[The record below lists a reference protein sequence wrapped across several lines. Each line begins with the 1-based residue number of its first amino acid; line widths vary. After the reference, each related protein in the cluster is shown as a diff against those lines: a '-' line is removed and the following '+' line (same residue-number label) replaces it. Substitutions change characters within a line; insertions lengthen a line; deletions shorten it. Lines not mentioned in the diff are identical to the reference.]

1 MLAGMPVSSRTQPAQ
16 APRGSPWRIVVS
28 TVVTVVVLL
37 VVFVGIF
44 PKVADYSEAWSSI
57 QQMPTAFVVALGVA
71 TVLNVAVYVWP
82 LQAALPGLGYGPGFV
97 VRQTSFAISNAVP
110 AGGAVGLGVQYG
122 MLDSY
127 GFGAGAAASAIAI
140 VSVFNV
146 FATLVMPVIG
156 VLALLAGGVVEG
168 TYLLMAAIGV
178 AAIVVGVVAFAVVLR
193 SERGAR
199 RVGHWADRL
208 AHPLTRRVGHGRTL
222 DLTGKILDFRSS
234 VVDVMQTRWWQVTV
248 STLLLQLTSWAILV
262 LALRGLEAG
271 TGTVTVTWTEALAA
285 FSFARVASFI
295 PITPGGLGTVDAAL
309 AALLTGY
316 GASSSQA
323 LAADLVWR
331 AATYVPQVLL
341 GVLTFLWWRVTAA
354 RRTRRAANSSA
365 AGEDLTSP
373 PSARSS
379 GRRGATRQQDEEA

>member
-1 MLAGMPVSSRTQPAQ
+1 M
-16 APRGSPWRIVVS
+16 VVS
-28 TVVTVVVLL
+28 AAVTVAVLA
-37 VVFVGIF
+37 VVFLGIF
-44 PKVADYSEAWSSI
+44 PKVANYSEAWSAI
-57 QQMPTAFVVALGVA
+57 QQMPTGYLVALVVA
-71 TVLNVAVYVWP
+71 TVVNLAVYVWP

-127 GFGAGAAASAIAI
+127 GFAAGAAASAIAI

-146 FATLVMPVIG
+146 FATMVMPVIG
-156 VLALLAGGVVEG
+156 VLALLASGVVDG
-168 TYLLMAAIGV
+168 TYLLMAGIGVLAIGV
-178 AAIVVGVVAFAVVLR
+178 AVVAATMVLR

-199 RVGHWADRL
+199 TVGGWADRL
-208 AHPLTRRVGHGRTL
+208 ANPLARRLRHGRTV
-222 DLTGKILDFRSS
+222 DLTGKLLDFRAS
-234 VVDVMQTRWWQVTV
+234 VVDVMQARWVQVTL
-248 STLLLQLTSWAILV
+248 STMLLQFTSWAILV

-271 TGTVTVTWTEALAA
+271 TGTVTVTWNESLAA

-309 AALLTGY
+309 TALLTGY
-316 GASSSQA
+316 GATSSQA

-341 GVLTFLWWRVTAA
+341 GALTFLWWRVTAA
-354 RRTRRAANSSA
+354 HRARGRAQA
-365 AGEDLTSP
+365 AG
-373 PSARSS
+373 
-379 GRRGATRQQDEEA
+379 RR

>member
-1 MLAGMPVSSRTQPAQ
+1 M
-16 APRGSPWRIVVS
+16 VVS
-28 TVVTVVVLL
+28 TAVTLAVLA

-57 QQMPTAFVVALGVA
+57 QQMPTVYVVALVVA
-71 TVLNVAVYVWP
+71 TVVNLTVYVWP

-127 GFGAGAAASAIAI
+127 GFGAGPAASAIAI

-146 FATLVMPVIG
+146 FATLFMPVLG
-156 VLALLAGGVVEG
+156 VVALLASGVVEDS
-168 TYLLMAAIGV
+168 YVLMAAIGILAVGV
-178 AAIVVGVVAFAVVLR
+178 AVVAFTVVLR
-193 SERGAR
+193 SEHGAR
-199 RVGHWADRL
+199 TVGRWAERLVNPVTRRL
-208 AHPLTRRVGHGRTL
+208 AHGRSL

-234 VVDVMQTRWWQVTV
+234 IVDVMQTRWVQVTL
-248 STLLLQLTSWAILV
+248 STLLLQFTSWAILV

-271 TGTVTVTWTEALAA
+271 SGNVMVTWTEALAA

-316 GASSSQA
+316 GATSSQA

-341 GVLTFLWWRVTAA
+341 GSLTFLWWRVTAA
-354 RRTRRAANSSA
+354 SRRRRI
-365 AGEDLTSP
+365 TQ
-373 PSARSS
+373 RSS
-379 GRRGATRQQDEEA
+379 RQET

>member
-1 MLAGMPVSSRTQPAQ
+1 MAADGAVVPSR
-16 APRGSPWRIVVS
+16 RSPWRMVVS
-28 TVVTVVVLL
+28 AAVTVAVLA

-44 PKVADYSEAWSSI
+44 PKVADYSDAWTSI
-57 QQMPTAFVVALGVA
+57 QQMPTAFVAALVVA
-71 TVLNVAVYVWP
+71 TLVNLAVYVWP

-127 GFGAGAAASAIAI
+127 GFGVGAAASAIAI

-146 FATLVMPVIG
+146 FATLVMPVLG

-168 TYLLMAAIGV
+168 TYLLMAAIGILAIGV
-178 AAIVVGVVAFAVVLR
+178 AVVASAVVLR

-199 RVGHWADRL
+199 KVGRWADRL
-208 AHPLTRRVGHGRTL
+208 VDPLARRLRHGRSM
-222 DLTGKILDFRSS
+222 DLTGKVLDFRSS
-234 VVDVMQTRWWQVTV
+234 IVDVMQTRWMQVTL

-271 TGTVTVTWTEALAA
+271 TGKVTVTWTEALAA

-316 GASSSQA
+316 GATSSQA

-331 AATYVPQVLL
+331 AATYVPQVVL
-341 GVLTFLWWRVTAA
+341 GVVTFLWWRATA
-354 RRTRRAANSSA
+354 TRR
-365 AGEDLTSP
+365 
-373 PSARSS
+373 
-379 GRRGATRQQDEEA
+379 RRRITQRFTLDG

>member
-1 MLAGMPVSSRTQPAQ
+1 MLAGMPVSSRTQPAR

-28 TVVTVVVLL
+28 TAVTVVVLL

-57 QQMPTAFVVALGVA
+57 QQMSTAYVVALGVA

-146 FATLVMPVIG
+146 FATLVMPVLG
-156 VLALLAGGVVEG
+156 VVALLAGGVVEG
-168 TYLLMAAIGV
+168 TYLLLAGIGILAAG
-178 AAIVVGVVAFAVVLR
+178 AAVVVFAVVRR
-193 SERGAR
+193 SEAGAR
-199 RVGHWADRL
+199 AVGRWGDRL
-208 AHPLTRRVGHGRTL
+208 VSPLMRRFAGGRSA
-222 DLTGKILDFRSS
+222 DLTGKVLDFRSS
-234 VVDVMQTRWWQVTV
+234 VVGVMQTRWLLVTL

-262 LALRGLEAG
+262 IALRGLEVG
-271 TGTVTVTWTEALAA
+271 TGEATVTWTEALAA

-309 AALLTGY
+309 ASLLTGY
-316 GASSSQA
+316 GATSSQA

-354 RRTRRAANSSA
+354 HRRQPVT
-365 AGEDLTSP
+365 DH
-373 PSARSS
+373 
-379 GRRGATRQQDEEA
+379 

>member
-1 MLAGMPVSSRTQPAQ
+1 MPVEPSAEPKHPHGPTTTAGPGPAPP
-16 APRGSPWRIVVS
+16 PRRSPWRIVVS
-28 TVVTVVVLL
+28 TVVTVAVL
-37 VVFVGIF
+37 VVVFFGIF

-57 QQMPTAFVVALGVA
+57 QQMPSAYVVALVVA
-71 TVLNVAVYVWP
+71 TVVNLTVYVWP

-146 FATLVMPVIG
+146 FATLVMPVLG
-156 VLALLAGGVVEG
+156 VVALLASGVVEG
-168 TYLLMAAIGV
+168 TYLLVAAIGIIAIGV
-178 AAIVVGVVAFAVVLR
+178 AVVAFAVVLR

-199 RVGHWADRL
+199 TVGRWADRL
-208 AHPLTRRVGHGRTL
+208 LDPLARRLAHGRSV
-222 DLTGKILDFRSS
+222 DLTGTILNFRSS
-234 VVDVMQTRWWQVTV
+234 VVDVMRTRWVQVTL

-262 LALRGLEAG
+262 LALRGLQVGAG
-271 TGTVTVTWTEALAA
+271 GVAVTWTEALAA

-309 AALLTGY
+309 AGLLTGF
-316 GASSSQA
+316 GATSSQA

-331 AATYVPQVLL
+331 AASYVPQVLL
-341 GVLTFLWWRVTAA
+341 GVLTFLWWRATAA
-354 RRTRRAANSSA
+354 RRRKRVTERGRV
-365 AGEDLTSP
+365 DTP
-373 PSARSS
+373 PPVR
-379 GRRGATRQQDEEA
+379 GRATRSRE

>member
-1 MLAGMPVSSRTQPAQ
+1 MTPPEASSEPRHPQ
-16 APRGSPWRIVVS
+16 APGTAPNQAAATPPRRSVWRIVIS
-28 TVVTVVVLL
+28 TAVTAVVLV

-57 QQMPTAFVVALGVA
+57 QQMPTAYVVALVVA
-71 TVLNVAVYVWP
+71 TVVNLVVYVWP

-127 GFGAGAAASAIAI
+127 GFGAGATASAIAI

-146 FATLVMPVIG
+146 FATLVMPLLG
-156 VLALLAGGVVEG
+156 VMAMLASGVVER
-168 TYLLMAAIGV
+168 TYLLMAAIGILAIGV
-178 AAIVVGVVAFAVVLR
+178 AVIAFAVVLR
-193 SERGAR
+193 SEHGAR
-199 RVGHWADRL
+199 TVGRWADRL
-208 AHPLTRRVGHGRTL
+208 VNPITRRLAHGRSV

-234 VVDVMQTRWWQVTV
+234 VVDVMRTRWVQVTA
-248 STLLLQLTSWAILV
+248 STLLLQLTSWAVLV

-271 TGTVTVTWTEALAA
+271 TGAVRVTWNEALAA

-316 GASSSQA
+316 GATSNQA

-341 GVLTFLWWRVTAA
+341 GALTFLWWRITA
-354 RRTRRAANSSA
+354 TRRNQRATKRN
-365 AGEDLTSP
+365 
-373 PSARSS
+373 PS
-379 GRRGATRQQDEEA
+379 G

>member
-1 MLAGMPVSSRTQPAQ
+1 
-16 APRGSPWRIVVS
+16 VVS
-28 TVVTVVVLL
+28 TVVTVAVL
-37 VVFVGIF
+37 VVVFLGIF
-44 PKVADYSEAWSSI
+44 PKVADYSQAWSSI
-57 QQMPTAFVVALGVA
+57 QQLPAAYLVALAAA
-71 TVLNVAVYVWP
+71 TVANIAAYTWP

-146 FATLVMPVIG
+146 FATLVMPVLG
-156 VLALLAGGVVEG
+156 VVALLASGVAEG
-168 TYLLMAAIGV
+168 TYLLLAAIGILAIGV
-178 AAIVVGVVAFAVVLR
+178 AVVAFTMVLR
-193 SERGAR
+193 SEHGAR
-199 RVGHWADRL
+199 TVGGWADRL
-208 AHPLTRRVGHGRTL
+208 LDPLTRRLGHGRSV
-222 DLTGKILDFRSS
+222 DLTGTLLDFRSS
-234 VVDVMQTRWWQVTV
+234 VVGVMQARWVQVTL

-271 TGTVTVTWTEALAA
+271 SGHITVTWNESLAA

-316 GASSSQA
+316 GATSSQA

-354 RRTRRAANSSA
+354 RRGRGRFAGDRRPT
-365 AGEDLTSP
+365 GRGSP
-373 PSARSS
+373 
-379 GRRGATRQQDEEA
+379 RG

>member
-1 MLAGMPVSSRTQPAQ
+1 MVISSA
-16 APRGSPWRIVVS
+16 
-28 TVVTVVVLL
+28 VTVAVLL
-37 VVFVGIF
+37 IVFVGIF

-57 QQMPTAFVVALGVA
+57 QQMPTAYAVALLVA
-71 TVLNVAVYVWP
+71 TVVNLAVYVWP

-110 AGGAVGLGVQYG
+110 AGGAVGLGLQYG

-146 FATLVMPVIG
+146 FATLVMPVLG
-156 VLALLAGGVVEG
+156 VVALLASGAVEE
-168 TYLLMAAIGV
+168 TYLLVAAIGILAVGVAVV
-178 AAIVVGVVAFAVVLR
+178 AAVVVLR

-199 RVGHWADRL
+199 TVGRWADRL
-208 AHPLTRRVGHGRTL
+208 VKPLTRRLAHGRSV

-234 VVDVMQTRWWQVTV
+234 VVGVMQTRWVQVTL
-248 STLLLQLTSWAILV
+248 STMLLQFTSWAVLV
-262 LALRGLEAG
+262 VALRGLQAG
-271 TGTVTVTWTEALAA
+271 AGGGMVTWTEALAA

-309 AALLTGY
+309 AALLTGF
-316 GASSSQA
+316 GATSSQA

-331 AATYVPQVLL
+331 AASYVPQVVL
-341 GVLTFLWWRVTAA
+341 GVLTFLWWRVTA
-354 RRTRRAANSSA
+354 TRRRQHAV
-365 AGEDLTSP
+365 ERDLP
-373 PSARSS
+373 HM
-379 GRRGATRQQDEEA
+379 G

>member
-28 TVVTVVVLL
+28 TAVTVVVLL

-57 QQMPTAFVVALGVA
+57 QQMPTAYVVALGVA

-146 FATLVMPVIG
+146 FATLIMPVIG

-248 STLLLQLTSWAILV
+248 STLLLQLTSWSILV

-354 RRTRRAANSSA
+354 RRTRRAAKSSA

-379 GRRGATRQQDEEA
+379 GRRGATQQQDEEA

>member
-1 MLAGMPVSSRTQPAQ
+1 M
-16 APRGSPWRIVVS
+16 VS
-28 TVVTVVVLL
+28 TVVTVAVL
-37 VVFVGIF
+37 VVVFFGIF

-57 QQMPTAFVVALGVA
+57 QQMPAAYLAALVMA
-71 TVLNVAVYVWP
+71 TVANIAAYAWP
-82 LQAALPGLGYGPGFV
+82 LQAALPGLGYGAGFV

-146 FATLVMPVIG
+146 FATLVMPVLG
-156 VLALLAGGVVEG
+156 VVALLASGVVEG
-168 TYLLMAAIGV
+168 TYVLMAAIGILAIGV
-178 AAIVVGVVAFAVVLR
+178 AVVVFTMVLR
-193 SERGAR
+193 SERGAGT
-199 RVGHWADRL
+199 VGHWADRL
-208 AHPLTRRVGHGRTL
+208 LDPLTRRLGHGRSL
-222 DLTGKILDFRSS
+222 DLTGKLLDFRSS
-234 VVDVMQTRWWQVTV
+234 VVGVMQARWVQVTL

-271 TGTVTVTWTEALAA
+271 TGAIAVTWNESLAA

-316 GASSSQA
+316 GAASSQA

-341 GVLTFLWWRVTAA
+341 GALTFLWWRVTAA
-354 RRTRRAANSSA
+354 RRRQPVTDR
-365 AGEDLTSP
+365 SP
-373 PSARSS
+373 S
-379 GRRGATRQQDEEA
+379 G

>member
-1 MLAGMPVSSRTQPAQ
+1 MTPSEASPEPRHPRAPGTAPNQ
-16 APRGSPWRIVVS
+16 AAATSPRRSVWRIVIS
-28 TVVTVVVLL
+28 TAVTVAVLV

-44 PKVADYSEAWSSI
+44 PKVADYSEAWSAI
-57 QQMPTAFVVALGVA
+57 QQMPTSYVVALVAA
-71 TVLNVAVYVWP
+71 TVVNLVVYVWP

-146 FATLVMPVIG
+146 FATLVMPVLG
-156 VLALLAGGVVEG
+156 VVALLASGVVEG
-168 TYLLMAAIGV
+168 TYLLMAAVGILAIGV
-178 AAIVVGVVAFAVVLR
+178 AVVAFAVVLR

-199 RVGHWADRL
+199 TVGGWADRL
-208 AHPLTRRVGHGRTL
+208 VNPLMRRLAHGRSV
-222 DLTGKILDFRSS
+222 DLTGRILDFRSS
-234 VVDVMQTRWWQVTV
+234 VVDVMRTRWVQVTA
-248 STLLLQLTSWAILV
+248 STLLLQLTSWAVLV

-271 TGTVTVTWTEALAA
+271 TGDVRVTWNEALAA

-309 AALLTGY
+309 TALLTGY
-316 GASSSQA
+316 GATSSQA

-341 GVLTFLWWRVTAA
+341 GALTFLWWRLTAA
-354 RRTRRAANSSA
+354 RRKRRAT
-365 AGEDLTSP
+365 ERH
-373 PSARSS
+373 PS
-379 GRRGATRQQDEEA
+379 G

>member
-1 MLAGMPVSSRTQPAQ
+1 
-16 APRGSPWRIVVS
+16 
-28 TVVTVVVLL
+28 
-37 VVFVGIF
+37 
-44 PKVADYSEAWSSI
+44 
-57 QQMPTAFVVALGVA
+57 MPTGYLVALFVA
-71 TVLNVAVYVWP
+71 TGVNLAVYVWP

-127 GFGAGAAASAIAI
+127 GFAAGAAASAIAI

-156 VLALLAGGVVEG
+156 VLALLASGMVDG
-168 TYLLMAAIGV
+168 TYLLMAVIGVLAIGV
-178 AAIVVGVVAFAVVLR
+178 AVVASTMVLR

-199 RVGHWADRL
+199 TVGGWADRL
-208 AHPLTRRVGHGRTL
+208 ANPLMRRLRRGRTV
-222 DLTGKILDFRSS
+222 DLTGKLLDFRSS
-234 VVDVMQTRWWQVTV
+234 VVDVMQARWVQVTL
-248 STLLLQLTSWAILV
+248 STLLLQFTSWAILV

-271 TGTVTVTWTEALAA
+271 TGTVTVTWNESLAA

-309 AALLTGY
+309 TALLSGY
-316 GASSSQA
+316 GATSSQA

-341 GVLTFLWWRVTAA
+341 GALTFLWWRVTAA
-354 RRTRRAANSSA
+354 HRARGRTQPA
-365 AGEDLTSP
+365 
-373 PSARSS
+373 
-379 GRRGATRQQDEEA
+379 GRR

>member
-1 MLAGMPVSSRTQPAQ
+1 MTPPQTSPEPRHPRAPGTAPNQ
-16 APRGSPWRIVVS
+16 AAATPPRRSVWRIVIS
-28 TVVTVVVLL
+28 TAVTVAVLV

-44 PKVADYSEAWSSI
+44 PKVADYSEAWSAI
-57 QQMPTAFVVALGVA
+57 QQMPTSYVVALVGA
-71 TVLNVAVYVWP
+71 TVVNLVVYVWP

-146 FATLVMPVIG
+146 FATLVMPVLG
-156 VLALLAGGVVEG
+156 VVALLASGVVEG
-168 TYLLMAAIGV
+168 TYLLMAAVGILAIGV
-178 AAIVVGVVAFAVVLR
+178 AVVAFAVVLR

-199 RVGHWADRL
+199 TVGGWADRL
-208 AHPLTRRVGHGRTL
+208 VSPLMRRLAHGRSV
-222 DLTGKILDFRSS
+222 DLTGRILDFRSS
-234 VVDVMQTRWWQVTV
+234 VVDVMRTRWAQVTA
-248 STLLLQLTSWAILV
+248 STLLLQLTSWAVLV

-271 TGTVTVTWTEALAA
+271 TGDVRVTWNEALAA

-316 GASSSQA
+316 GATSSQA

-341 GVLTFLWWRVTAA
+341 GALTFLWWRLTAA
-354 RRTRRAANSSA
+354 RRRRRAT
-365 AGEDLTSP
+365 ERH
-373 PSARSS
+373 PS
-379 GRRGATRQQDEEA
+379 G

>member
-1 MLAGMPVSSRTQPAQ
+1 VGLPEQEPTAAGQGPTAPA
-16 APRGSPWRIVVS
+16 RKKPWRIVVS
-28 TVVTVVVLL
+28 TAVTVAVLG
-37 VVFVGIF
+37 VVFLGIF

-57 QQMPTAFVVALGVA
+57 QQLPMAYVVGLVLA
-71 TVLNVAVYVWP
+71 TVVNLVVYVWP

-122 MLDSY
+122 MLESY
-127 GFGAGAAASAIAI
+127 GVGAGAATSAIAI

-146 FATLVMPVIG
+146 FATLVMPVLG
-156 VLALLAGGVVEG
+156 VLALLASGVVEG
-168 TYLLMAAIGV
+168 TYLLVAAIGV
-178 AAIVVGVVAFAVVLR
+178 LAIGVAVVAFTVVLR
-193 SERGAR
+193 SEHGAHT
-199 RVGHWADRL
+199 VGRWADRL
-208 AHPLTRRVGHGRTL
+208 VNPLTRRLAHGRSV
-222 DLTGKILDFRSS
+222 DLTGKLLDFRSS
-234 VVDVMQTRWWQVTV
+234 VVDVMQTRWVQVTL

-271 TGTVTVTWTEALAA
+271 SGEDMVTWTEALAA

-316 GASSSQA
+316 GATSSQA

-331 AATYVPQVLL
+331 AATYVPQVVL
-341 GVLTFLWWRVTAA
+341 GALTFLWWRVTAA
-354 RRTRRAANSSA
+354 RRRQRA
-365 AGEDLTSP
+365 TQRSP
-373 PSARSS
+373 
-379 GRRGATRQQDEEA
+379 GG

>member
-1 MLAGMPVSSRTQPAQ
+1 MWGISRVDELTTVWSMSELSEPST
-16 APRGSPWRIVVS
+16 APGQGAAAPPRRHPWRMVVS
-28 TVVTVVVLL
+28 AAITVAVLL

-57 QQMPTAFVVALGVA
+57 QQMPTAYTVALVVA
-71 TVLNVAVYVWP
+71 TVVNLAVYVWP
-82 LQAALPGLGYGPGFV
+82 LQAALPGLGYGPGFL

-146 FATLVMPVIG
+146 FATLVMPVVG
-156 VLALLAGGVVEG
+156 VVALLASGVVNG
-168 TYLLMAAIGV
+168 TYVLIAVIGIVAIGV
-178 AAIVVGVVAFAVVLR
+178 AVVAFTVVLR

-199 RVGHWADRL
+199 VVGSWADRL
-208 AHPLTRRVGHGRTL
+208 VNPLMRRLAHGRSV
-222 DLTGKILDFRSS
+222 DLTGKVLDFRSS
-234 VVDVMQTRWWQVTV
+234 VVDVMQARWAQVTL
-248 STLLLQLTSWAILV
+248 STLLLQFTSWAILV

-271 TGTVTVTWTEALAA
+271 AGGVMVSWNEALAA

-295 PITPGGLGTVDAAL
+295 PVTPGGLGTVDAAL
-309 AALLTGY
+309 TALLTGY
-316 GASSSQA
+316 GATSDQA

-331 AATYVPQVLL
+331 AASYVPQVVL
-341 GVLTFLWWRVTAA
+341 GVLTFLWWRVMAA
-354 RRTRRAANSSA
+354 RRGRAR
-365 AGEDLTSP
+365 P
-373 PSARSS
+373 
-379 GRRGATRQQDEEA
+379 

>member
-1 MLAGMPVSSRTQPAQ
+1 VARSDRA
-16 APRGSPWRIVVS
+16 SPWRMVVS
-28 TVVTVVVLL
+28 AAVTLAVLV
-37 VVFVGIF
+37 VVFVGVF

-57 QQMPTAFVVALGVA
+57 QQLPVGYLVGLAVA
-71 TVLNVAVYVWP
+71 TVVNVAVYVWP
-82 LQAALPGLGYGPGFV
+82 LQAALPGLRYGAGFV

-146 FATLVMPVIG
+146 FATLVMPVLG
-156 VLALLAGGVVEG
+156 VVALLASGVVEG
-168 TYLLMAAIGV
+168 SYLLLAGIGILAVGAA
-178 AAIVVGVVAFAVVLR
+178 VVVFAVVLR
-193 SERGAR
+193 SEAGAR
-199 RVGHWADRL
+199 AVGRWGDRL
-208 AHPLTRRVGHGRTL
+208 VSPLMRRFAGGRSA

-234 VVDVMQTRWWQVTV
+234 VVGVMQTRWLLVTL

-262 LALRGLEAG
+262 IALRGLEVGAG
-271 TGTVTVTWTEALAA
+271 EATVTWTEALAA

-309 AALLTGY
+309 TALLTGF
-316 GASSSQA
+316 GADSSQA

-331 AATYVPQVLL
+331 AASYVPQVIL
-341 GVLTFLWWRVTAA
+341 GALTFLWWRVTAA
-354 RRTRRAANSSA
+354 RRRQRLAA
-365 AGEDLTSP
+365 DL
-373 PSARSS
+373 PSR
-379 GRRGATRQQDEEA
+379 

>member
-1 MLAGMPVSSRTQPAQ
+1 MLAGMPVSSRTQPAR

-28 TVVTVVVLL
+28 TAVTVVVLL

-57 QQMPTAFVVALGVA
+57 QQMPTAYVVALGVA

-156 VLALLAGGVVEG
+156 ALALLAGGVVEG

-379 GRRGATRQQDEEA
+379 GRWGATRQQDEEA

>member
-1 MLAGMPVSSRTQPAQ
+1 VISSA
-16 APRGSPWRIVVS
+16 
-28 TVVTVVVLL
+28 VTVAVL
-37 VVFVGIF
+37 VMVFVGIF

-57 QQMPTAFVVALGVA
+57 QQMPTAYVVALVVA
-71 TVLNVAVYVWP
+71 TVVNVAVYVWP

-146 FATLVMPVIG
+146 FATLVMPVLG
-156 VLALLAGGVVEG
+156 VSALLASGVVEG
-168 TYLLMAAIGV
+168 TYLLMAAIGMLAIGV
-178 AAIVVGVVAFAVVLR
+178 AVVAFTVVLR
-193 SERGAR
+193 SEGGAR
-199 RVGHWADRL
+199 TVGRWADRL
-208 AHPLTRRVGHGRTL
+208 IDPLTRRLAHGRSV

-234 VVDVMQTRWWQVTV
+234 VVDVMRTRWVQVTL

-271 TGTVTVTWTEALAA
+271 TGAVKVTWNEALAA

-316 GASSSQA
+316 GATSSQA

-331 AATYVPQVLL
+331 AATYVPQVVL
-341 GVLTFLWWRVTAA
+341 GALTFLWWRVTTA
-354 RRTRRAANSSA
+354 RRRQRATERN
-365 AGEDLTSP
+365 
-373 PSARSS
+373 PS
-379 GRRGATRQQDEEA
+379 G

>member
-1 MLAGMPVSSRTQPAQ
+1 VGLPEQEQTAAGPGPA
-16 APRGSPWRIVVS
+16 APARRSPWRIVVS
-28 TVVTVVVLL
+28 TTVTLAVLV

-44 PKVADYSEAWSSI
+44 PKVADYSQAWSSI
-57 QQMPTAFVVALGVA
+57 QQMPTAYVVALVVA
-71 TVLNVAVYVWP
+71 TVVNVAVYVWP

-146 FATLVMPVIG
+146 FATLVMPVLG
-156 VLALLAGGVVEG
+156 VVALLASGVVEG
-168 TYLLMAAIGV
+168 TYLLMAAIGILAIGV
-178 AAIVVGVVAFAVVLR
+178 AVVAFAVVLR

-199 RVGHWADRL
+199 AVGRWADRL
-208 AHPLTRRVGHGRTL
+208 VDPLTRRLAHGRSV
-222 DLTGKILDFRSS
+222 DLTGKLLDFRSS
-234 VVDVMQTRWWQVTV
+234 VVDVMQTRWVQVTL

-271 TGTVTVTWTEALAA
+271 AGAVMVTWTEALAA

-316 GASSSQA
+316 GATSSLA

-341 GVLTFLWWRVTAA
+341 GALTFLWWRLTAP
-354 RRTRRAANSSA
+354 RRRQRAT
-365 AGEDLTSP
+365 ERSP
-373 PSARSS
+373 S
-379 GRRGATRQQDEEA
+379 G

>member
-1 MLAGMPVSSRTQPAQ
+1 MEMPEGSSTLPSQGAA
-16 APRGSPWRIVVS
+16 APPRRSAWRIVVS
-28 TVVTVVVLL
+28 TAVTVAVLV

-44 PKVADYSEAWSSI
+44 PKVADYSQAWSSI
-57 QQMPTAFVVALGVA
+57 QQMPAGSVVALIVA
-71 TVLNVAVYVWP
+71 TLVNLAVYVWP

-110 AGGAVGLGVQYG
+110 AGGAVGLAVQYG

-146 FATLVMPVIG
+146 FAILVMPVLG
-156 VLALLAGGVVEG
+156 VLALLASGMVEG
-168 TYLLMAAIGV
+168 IYLLMAAIGTV
-178 AAIVVGVVAFAVVLR
+178 AVGVAVVAFTVVLR
-193 SERGAR
+193 SQHGAR
-199 RVGHWADRL
+199 TVGRWVDRL
-208 AHPLTRRVGHGRTL
+208 VDPLTRRLAHGRSV
-222 DLTGKILDFRSS
+222 DLTGKLLDFRSS
-234 VVDVMQTRWWQVTV
+234 VVDVMQARWLQVTL

-271 TGTVTVTWTEALAA
+271 AGHATVTWNESLAA

-309 AALLTGY
+309 TALLTGY
-316 GASSSQA
+316 GATSSQA

-331 AATYVPQVLL
+331 AATYLPQILL

-354 RRTRRAANSSA
+354 RRRQRVTERRQN
-365 AGEDLTSP
+365 G
-373 PSARSS
+373 
-379 GRRGATRQQDEEA
+379 